1 MSKAP
6 KTRNSFWWLKHDW
19 GTYKVPISEGKV
31 LIPHDFLD
39 PDFEFNPIEYW
50 YRYEN
55 SRRDRRKIAD
65 FAAGAS
71 PWFFVNL
78 KAYDAFKDMFARH
91 GRAYPVR
98 CNNEPH
104 YIVLIDTMHDAID
117 IENSRFERSGTKEKV
132 EDDIS
137 QVLNVVLREDFST
150 TDDIF
155 RIDRGFA
162 LSQVIVV
169 SDAFKT
175 RYEQSGLTG
184 LFFRPTDG
192 SDYEKN

>member
-1 MSKAP
+1 MSRDSKSN
-6 KTRNSFWWLKHDW
+6 KFWWLKHDW
-19 GTYKVPISEGKV
+19 VTYKVPISEGRV
-31 LIPHDFLD
+31 LIPHDFLE
-39 PDFEFNPIEYW
+39 PGFEFNPVEYW
-50 YRYEN
+50 YSYEHR
-55 SRRDRRKIAD
+55 RRDRRKIAD

-71 PWFFVNL
+71 SWFFVNQR
-78 KAYDAFKDMFARH
+78 AYDAFKDMFTRH
-91 GRAYPVR
+91 GKAYPVR

-117 IENSRFERSGTKEKV
+117 MKRSKFERSEIEDRL

-137 QVLNVVLREDFST
+137 QVKKIVLRGGFST
-150 TDDIF
+150 ADDIF

-162 LSQVIVV
+162 LSQVIIV

-184 LFFRPTDG
+184 LFFTPTDG
-192 SDYEKN
+192 RDIEKS